1 MVQFG
6 KKNISFGQLKK
17 IVAVIHQ
24 TPLSQFSRL
33 EELFIQKHQS
43 ATKRREFSEW

>member
-24 TPLSQFSRL
+24 TPLSEFSRL
-33 EELFIQKHQS
+33 TDFLIKQALAWS
-43 ATKRREFSEW
+43 